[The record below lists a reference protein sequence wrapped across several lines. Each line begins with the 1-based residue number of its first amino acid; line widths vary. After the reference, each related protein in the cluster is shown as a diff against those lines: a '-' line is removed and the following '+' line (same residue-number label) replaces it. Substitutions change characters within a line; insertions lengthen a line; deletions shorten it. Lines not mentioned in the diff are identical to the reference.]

1 MEQKL
6 VEKLMQHKD
15 KSSLKRVL
23 TGETTFAEEVLSFYD
38 CNDNAIWRT
47 KKNIDI
53 LLKENRSKYET
64 YPEELFDILKT
75 IENLPP
81 FDMDKFLGENF
92 NRTRLE
98 YEKARI
104 DIRCWEKGLNMDFK
118 YRRLYL
124 SATVADLK
132 MDTYRSIL
140 INEILLS

>member
-15 KSSLKRVL
+15 KFSFKRVL

-47 KKNIDI
+47 KKNVSV
-53 LLKENRSKYET
+53 LLEENRSKYET

-81 FDMDKFLGENF
+81 FDWDKFIGENF
-92 NRTRLE
+92 NINRLE

-104 DIRCWEKGLNMDFK
+104 DIRRWENGLNLDFK

-132 MDTYRSIL
+132 MDTYRSML
-140 INEILLS
+140 IKEILLS